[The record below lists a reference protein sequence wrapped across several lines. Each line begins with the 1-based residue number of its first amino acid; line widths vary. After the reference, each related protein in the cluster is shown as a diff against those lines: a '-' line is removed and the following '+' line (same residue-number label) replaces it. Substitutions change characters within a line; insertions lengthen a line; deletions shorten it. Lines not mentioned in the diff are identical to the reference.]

1 MKWKIWKWSLFIN
14 PLQILYSRK
23 KFSWK
28 VIQRGQYHFWASLV
42 VQLVQNLPSMQETQV
57 RSLGQEHPL
66 EKGMATHTSNLA
78 WRISWTED
86 PGGFQSM
93 GSQRVGHD
101 WVTNTHNIISIF
113 LPVNSKSS
121 EQFHLEMIDMAN
133 LVWWPPRHDDI
144 RFFQDRDAWMQ
155 VKTLLGEIIHKG
167 KEKRKHRASRQ
178 NPKFHFHMQK
188 DISKSCWFYFLWLSH
203 GEKVSLFVK
212 HYQLLLWSD
221 LEALRRSWRI
231 RVWFNTGVPI
241 SSVNMCDGLLLVVIG
256 ALPFLWYG
264 PRERNCYSGI
274 QVNLYLTFANFNCQK
289 RLRYI

>member
-42 VQLVQNLPSMQETQV
+42 VQLVQNRPSIQETQV

-101 WVTNTHNIISIF
+101 WVTNTHNIVSIF

-178 NPKFHFHMQK
+178 NKIPFSHAKRQQQK
-188 DISKSCWFYFLWLSH
+188 LLILLFMTQSWGKSVLIC
-203 GEKVSLFVK
+203 K
-212 HYQLLLWSD
+212 
-221 LEALRRSWRI
+221 
-231 RVWFNTGVPI
+231 
-241 SSVNMCDGLLLVVIG
+241 
-256 ALPFLWYG
+256 ALPAVTMIRFRSFKKVL
-264 PRERNCYSGI
+264 EDQSL
-274 QVNLYLTFANFNCQK
+274 V
-289 RLRYI
+289 